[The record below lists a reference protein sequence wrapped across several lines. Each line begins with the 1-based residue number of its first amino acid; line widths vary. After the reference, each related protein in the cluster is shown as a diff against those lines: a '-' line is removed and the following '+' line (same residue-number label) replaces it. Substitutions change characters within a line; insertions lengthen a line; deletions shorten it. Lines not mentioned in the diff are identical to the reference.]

1 MNLSSKKCRP
11 EKYFILAISKSK
23 PLRKKSHKV
32 VDLIGRNFYLSG
44 QSFTMIYRCL
54 PRRYHVIPR

>member
-1 MNLSSKKCRP
+1 MKNILSLP
-11 EKYFILAISKSK
+11 DLKSK

-44 QSFTMIYRCL
+44 QSFTMIYQRQSRL
-54 PRRYHVIPR
+54 YPVVIH